1 MLVNPTGAA
10 VAFRE
15 REARRV
21 FQILE
26 GFSSDEAC
34 QPLERSRLRM
44 HFGPGLEE
52 ENLFPGFRREASD
65 LLAVRAIKWHG
76 PAGRGTD
83 KTQKAKYRLP

>member
-1 MLVNPTGAA
+1 
-10 VAFRE
+10 
-15 REARRV
+15 
-21 FQILE
+21 
-26 GFSSDEAC
+26 
-34 QPLERSRLRM
+34 M

-65 LLAVRAIKWHG
+65 LFAVRAIKWHG